1 MTYCMIKVAPIS
13 LPSSVVVT
21 SPYIINFLVESNGCG
36 ESGANLL
43 CNLILLWDIIHHV
56 VNIIHIS
63 GEKHRWRPCSVCKM
77 KVTQHKGC
85 AIATIFCSCVTML
98 RGDVILQELA
108 SRCKACIELQCQI
121 MLVKTFNI
129 HVPVHKRNA
138 TCRDTARVSKLDVL
152 THKSHWLCSTSWKHH
167 VTLWLNVYE
176 KDATWTAALCW
187 RHGDYT
193 IVWCLTTQTHTSK
206 SCQLTSV
213 GVQLS
218 VLWLRSS
225 CSWAPLCWSGHS
237 REPPAGTQWWTGCH
251 LFAEVASPVASFFLK
266 HSKQLGDEKG
276 RSWTSTLYE
285 CRLTPISS
293 S

>member
-1 MTYCMIKVAPIS
+1 MGVERAVPIS
-13 LPSSVVVT
+13 SAISFCSEISSIMSWT
-21 SPYIINFLVESNGCG
+21 SSTSLERNTG
-36 ESGANLL
+36 EDHAVRAKWKSLNTRGVLL
-43 CNLILLWDIIHHV
+43 LHILQLCHHV
-56 VNIIHIS
+56 ERRCYS
-63 GEKHRWRPCSVCKM
+63 TRACF
-77 KVTQHKGC
+77 KVQSMHWTSMSDH
-85 AIATIFCSCVTML
+85 
-98 RGDVILQELA
+98 A
-108 SRCKACIELQCQI
+108 SKDIY
-121 MLVKTFNI
+121 NI